1 MQFFQQFENKLHKA
15 ELTERFAPFENG
27 SKLPECQINL
37 FEKADG
43 KVQFADSAFSRYIDT
58 TDMDALTRAG
68 DYHFAPCGDGVA
80 VIDGRCAWA
89 WVHEHYTKIDTV
101 VHKPDIYAPIL
112 AQVIMQAYRY
122 TLLVSGGLL
131 LHSACVVH
139 DGGAVMF
146 CGVPG
151 AGKSTQARLWESVLG
166 AEALNND
173 QPAVLWDGET
183 AIAHGTPWSGKE
195 PLYKNEG
202 YPISA
207 IVFVEKSPT
216 DHVERLRPAEA
227 FSLLYLNNYTVP
239 VREGIEEAYS
249 AAVEKLAQSVPV
261 YRQYCT
267 MTETAPRT
275 MLRELER

>member
-1 MQFFQQFENKLHKA
+1 MHIFRHYENKLHKTD
-15 ELTERFAPFENG
+15 LDERFAPFVKG
-27 SKLPECQINL
+27 GRLPECQISL
-37 FEKADG
+37 YEKADG
-43 KVQFADSAFSRYIDT
+43 KTLFADSAFSRYIDVKT
-58 TDMDALTRAG
+58 APEMTAAG
-68 DYHFAPCGDGVA
+68 DYCFAPCDDGIVA
-80 VIDGRCAWA
+80 ADRRCALA
-89 WVHEHYTKIDTV
+89 WVHENYQNIEVIVDRPNLH
-101 VHKPDIYAPIL
+101 APIL

-122 TLLVSGGLL
+122 TLLNAGALL
-131 LHSACVVH
+131 MHSACVVH